1 MDIKSTHLYFLPRNI
16 YICMYIYIFIYYV
29 LWRTRTELI
38 VANLNIDR
46 LYLREEY
53 FKFEYL
59 FTVC

>member
-1 MDIKSTHLYFLPRNI
+1 MYV
-16 YICMYIYIFIYYV
+16 YIYIFIYYV